1 MQEKH
6 IPSTTSFLCQ
16 LAQSVVRVRFLREL
30 HFARNGGS
38 PRETPVAE
46 PSTPPPPGAV
56 RPGAARARCLRSS
69 SGHAQK
75 GVVIR
80 PTAEGRGRGC
90 EGGE

>member
-46 PSTPPPPGAV
+46 PSTPLSPGAV
-56 RPGAARARCLRSS
+56 RPGAARARCLLRACAEGCCYPSD
-69 SGHAQK
+69 SGGARK
-75 GVVIR
+75 GVR
-80 PTAEGRGRGC
+80 RGRVT
-90 EGGE
+90 